1 MSICANKQ
9 SSSPAGRSW
18 PEAQSTVAKAP
29 EPWFPER
36 GLGSEPAL
44 RVRVEQA
51 AENLEAGLRERLL
64 REHLPQAAGVRG
76 AALLPQ
82 LGRQIASRQPL
93 QPRPLDHALR
103 PDRALHLLEDLGVQ
117 VGAEQR
123 LAVAGD
129 ELCHDAAER
138 PRVDP
143 AVVVVTEPSN

>member
-1 MSICANKQ
+1 MWS
-9 SSSPAGRSW
+9 RH
-18 PEAQSTVAKAP
+18 EAASAEAEAP
-29 EPWFPER
+29 EPWLPER

-51 AENLEAGLRERLL
+51 AENLEAGLREQLL
-64 REHLPQAAGVRG
+64 REHLPQAAGVG
-76 AALLPQ
+76 GPALVPQ
-82 LGRQIASRQPL
+82 LGRQIACRQPL
-93 QPRPLDHALR
+93 QPLPLEDALC

-123 LAVAGD
+123 PAVAGD